1 MKPQN
6 NRPSRRML
14 LVGLTA
20 VLSIAAGG
28 EETTRIERVENGLL
42 PPILL
47 QGQEPQRMSL
57 GERQEHYQV
66 RGLSVA
72 IIDDFEIAW
81 AKGYGVVLA
90 GGEQAVTTD
99 TLFQAGSISKP
110 VAALVAL
117 RMVAA
122 GRVAL
127 EDPVNGRLTSW
138 QLPDSPAGGL
148 KPVRLHHLLTHS
160 AGLEPHTF
168 PPAASNKKPP
178 PLVELL
184 APVVK
189 RVEPPGLRF
198 AYSNPAFGLLEQLL
212 VDAAGQP
219 FEQLARK
226 EIFVPLGMTGSSFAA
241 VLPPPLLARAA
252 HGHDRDGAPI
262 DGKGTIVPAALGGLW
277 TTPTDLCRFLL
288 AVFQANRSSADF
300 LPRQLAAGM
309 VTRQFEDRGLG
320 TEVAGIG
327 EAPRIQHGGGL
338 PGFSAFFVGYPA
350 TGQGAVVMNNSGRRG
365 WRMMHEI
372 IRSVAVEYGWPDYVH
387 RRQVVATSPEA
398 FAAYAGDYE
407 FEYNGLKM
415 KIYAKGGLFY
425 RGTYEMLPVSETMF
439 VVPKAGDELEFIRD
453 ATGRVTGFDY
463 GQPGTRKIRAR
474 RIEP

>member
-1 MKPQN
+1 MKLPR
-6 NRPSRRML
+6 NRRSRRLL

-20 VLSIAAGG
+20 LLCVAAGG

-47 QGQEPQRMSL
+47 HGQETQRMSL
-57 GERQEHYQV
+57 RERLEHYQV
-66 RGLSVA
+66 QGLSVA
-72 IIDDFEIAW
+72 IIDDFELAW

-90 GGEQAVTTD
+90 GGKEAVTTD

-117 RMVAA
+117 RVVAT

-127 EDPVNGRLTSW
+127 EDPVNDHLTSW
-138 QLPDSPAGGL
+138 QLPDSPAGGPE
-148 KPVRLHHLLTHS
+148 PVRLHHLLTHS

-168 PPAASNKKPP
+168 PPAPSGKKSP

-184 APVVK
+184 GPVVK

-198 AYSNPAFGLLEQLL
+198 GYSNPAYGLLEQLL
-212 VDAAGQP
+212 IDATGQP
-219 FEQLARK
+219 FAQLARR
-226 EIFVPLGMTGSSFAA
+226 EVFAPLGMGGSNFAA
-241 VLPPPLLARAA
+241 VLPPPLFARAA
-252 HGHDRDGAPI
+252 HGHDGDGAPI

-277 TTPTDLCRFLL
+277 TTPADLCRFLL
-288 AVFQANRSSADF
+288 GVFQANRSRVDF

-309 VTRQFEDRGLG
+309 VTRQFEDRGFG
-320 TEVAGIG
+320 TEIDGAG
-327 EAPRIQHGGGL
+327 EALRIHHGGGL
-338 PGFSAFFVGYPA
+338 PGFSAFFVGYPV

-372 IRSVAVEYGWPDYVH
+372 LRSVAVEYGWPDYVH
-387 RRQVVATSPEA
+387 ERQLVAMSPET
-398 FAAYAGDYE
+398 FAAYAGNYE
-407 FEYNGLKM
+407 FEVNGMKM
-415 KIYAKGGLFY
+415 RIYAKGGRFY
-425 RGTYEMLPVSETMF
+425 RGTYEMLPVSETLF

-453 ATGRVTGFDY
+453 STGRVTGFVY
-463 GQPGTRKIRAR
+463 GQPGTRRIRAR